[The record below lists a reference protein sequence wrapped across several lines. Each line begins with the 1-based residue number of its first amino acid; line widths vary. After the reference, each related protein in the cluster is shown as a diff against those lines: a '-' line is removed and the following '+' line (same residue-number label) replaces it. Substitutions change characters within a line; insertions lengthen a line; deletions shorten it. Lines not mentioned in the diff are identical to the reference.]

1 MTSPAPDAA
10 VPDSPE
16 PEPEPEP
23 DAGAIVAARRVT
35 VRRAPR
41 IGRIVVLG
49 AGLGAIVTFILTA
62 IFPVDPLVGF
72 GALFGYFLLFGVPIG
87 AAVGA
92 IFAITLDIIASRRA
106 KQLDAEH
113 ERVDAPV
120 EQLEGELE
128 D

>member
-16 PEPEPEP
+16 P
-23 DAGAIVAARRVT
+23 DGAATNAARQVT

-62 IFPVDPLVGF
+62 IFPVDPLIGF

-87 AAVGA
+87 AAIGA
-92 IFAITLDIIASRRA
+92 IFAITLDIIANRRA

-113 ERVDAPV
+113 ERVDAPA

-128 D
+128 GELED